1 MIRAIATAQ
10 VFISLKNAAP
20 ATQKDRTEKKDRKR
34 SEKKDPEKIRVK
46 NRD

>member
-1 MIRAIATAQ
+1 MIRAIAASQ
-10 VFISLKNAAP
+10 VFISLKNAAT
-20 ATQKDRTEKKDRKR
+20 ATQTEPKKRSQR